1 LVKHFLF
8 CSKLTI
14 SCNFQQNFVY
24 YKCNPLIHVNIYSKK
39 ILNFLSEI
47 IKNSP
52 ISKLTIFIILIS
64 NIHALIF
71 SILAV
76 LAKIGRKLPS
86 KSCNCRI
93 NHLIPSVFW
102 RTSCQF
108 YTNIFLL
115 NGWHGK
121 ACKLPNIWL
130 GNKMIYIYKSFVIDW
145 SLHFYKKT
153 IEINALFF
161 LSNRTC

>member
-1 LVKHFLF
+1 MVKHFLF

-86 KSCNCRI
+86 KPCNCKI
-93 NHLIPSVFW
+93 YHLIQSVFW
-102 RTSCQF
+102 CTSCWF

-115 NGWHGK
+115 YGW
-121 ACKLPNIWL
+121 CDTSYNLPNIRL
-130 GNKMIYIYKSFVIDW
+130 GNKMIWVYIYYSYLWLIKVYTII
-145 SLHFYKKT
+145 KK
-153 IEINALFF
+153 NYWK
-161 LSNRTC
+161 